1 MERKHRHIVEMG
13 LTLMSQASMPLSYWD
28 HAFHTAVYL
37 INRLPSAYHE
47 NTIPYE
53 MIFNKYPDYSFLK
66 VFGCMCFPHLRPFN
80 KHNLISGPVLVL
92 FCGIHLIIKDINV
105 LIQRARF
112 FLSRDVIFN
121 ESSFPFSV
129 AKPHDSSPPSS
140 VPSQL
145 LALGVLPIPTAH
157 PNPPS
162 HSIGSIESLGS
173 LSQPVELNSPQ
184 LVPTEQAA
192 SSTPVNDESSPSTAL
207 SSPPPSQ
214 PPNTHPMQTRSKS
227 GIVCPRLHPTLLL
240 TTAEP
245 TSVKHA
251 LSSPEW
257 KEAMQQEYNA
267 LMANNTWSPVP
278 LPSGRKAIGCKWVFR
293 VKQNPDGSILK
304 YKARLVA
311 KGFNQIPGQD
321 YSETFSPVMKP
332 VTIRIMLTV
341 ALTHHWS
348 IQQIDVNNAFLN
360 GDLEEEVYMTQP
372 HGFAGSDKSVVC
384 KLKKA
389 IYGLKQTPR
398 AWYERLTKT
407 LLTFG
412 FVQSKCDPSLLV
424 FKTVSDCLYLLIYVD
439 DIIITGSSSVL
450 IQKLITKLHAV
461 FALKQLG
468 NLEFSGY

>member
-173 LSQPVELNSPQ
+173 LSQSVELNSP
-184 LVPTEQAA
+184 
-192 SSTPVNDESSPSTAL
+192 
-207 SSPPPSQ
+207 
-214 PPNTHPMQTRSKS
+214 
-227 GIVCPRLHPTLLL
+227 
-240 TTAEP
+240 
-245 TSVKHA
+245 
-251 LSSPEW
+251 
-257 KEAMQQEYNA
+257 
-267 LMANNTWSPVP
+267 
-278 LPSGRKAIGCKWVFR
+278 
-293 VKQNPDGSILK
+293 
-304 YKARLVA
+304 
-311 KGFNQIPGQD
+311 
-321 YSETFSPVMKP
+321 
-332 VTIRIMLTV
+332 
-341 ALTHHWS
+341 
-348 IQQIDVNNAFLN
+348 
-360 GDLEEEVYMTQP
+360 
-372 HGFAGSDKSVVC
+372 
-384 KLKKA
+384 
-389 IYGLKQTPR
+389 
-398 AWYERLTKT
+398 
-407 LLTFG
+407 
-412 FVQSKCDPSLLV
+412 
-424 FKTVSDCLYLLIYVD
+424 
-439 DIIITGSSSVL
+439 
-450 IQKLITKLHAV
+450 
-461 FALKQLG
+461 
-468 NLEFSGY
+468 